1 MIADLRATQV
11 QRGWKAAVVITT
23 AAGLLLVSGCQSTSP
38 TPAAEAA
45 QAAAAAAAK
54 VSITF
59 EPVSSSTDV
68 RPDAP
73 VSVVAK
79 DGTLTAVAV
88 VDGKGRAVEGALDGS
103 KTRWTA
109 AAPLMVAQHYRVTAR
124 AIDKAGAS
132 LERTAFFSTF
142 KPKVSLKTSISP
154 LSGSTVGVGMPIIV
168 RFNKAVTDRAAVER
182 GLVVTSSKPAVGAW
196 SWISDTEVHYR
207 PESYWP
213 ANDKVTVD
221 VRLRGVQAGPKLWS
235 LENRTI
241 KFKTPASMVS
251 TVDVARHIMTV
262 RRNGKVIRVVPI
274 TSGKAG
280 FLTRDGI
287 KVVLE
292 KHVLKVMDSATVG
305 IPKGDPDYYKL
316 DVPYALRVTWS
327 GEFVHAAPWSTAN
340 QGLANV
346 SHGCVGM
353 SLSNAIWFFNMST
366 IGDVIRVINSPRT
379 LEPGNGYTDWN
390 VSWKKWLKGSALA
403 DTGDASTADSDAAA
417 AGTTTAG

>member
-1 MIADLRATQV
+1 MTARWCAVGARRT
-11 QRGWKAAVVITT
+11 WKAAVVVTT
-23 AAGLLLVSGCQSTSP
+23 AAGLLLASGCQSTAP
-38 TPAAEAA
+38 TPTAR
-45 QAAAAAAAK
+45 AAAAASATT
-54 VSITF
+54 ITF

-79 DGTLTAVAV
+79 GGTLTAVAV
-88 VDGKGRAVEGALDGS
+88 VDSRGRAVDGALDGT

-109 AAPLMVAQHYRVTAR
+109 GAPLTVAQHYRVTAK
-124 AIDKAGAS
+124 AIDATGKA
-132 LERTAFFSTF
+132 LERMAFFSTL
-142 KPKVSLKTSISP
+142 KPKVTLKTSISP
-154 LSGSTVGVGMPIIV
+154 LSGSVVGVGMPIIV
-168 RFNKAVTDRAAVER
+168 RFNKAVSDRAAVEA
-182 GLVVTSSKPAVGAW
+182 GLVVTSSKPADGAW
-196 SWISDTEVHYR
+196 SWLSNTEVHYR
-207 PESYWP
+207 PQKYWP
-213 ANDKVTVD
+213 AHDKITVN
-221 VRLRGVQAGPKLWS
+221 VRLRGVRAAKKIWS

-241 KFKTPASMVS
+241 TFKTPASMVS
-251 TVDVARHIMTV
+251 VVDVARHTLTV
-262 RRNGKVIRVVPI
+262 RRNGKVLRVVPI

-305 IPKGDPDYYKL
+305 IPKGDPDYYLL

-353 SLSNAIWFFNMST
+353 SLSNAIWLFNLSSV
-366 IGDVIRVINSPRT
+366 GDVIRVINSPRT

-390 VSWKKWLKGSALA
+390 VRWRTWLKGSALGAA
-403 DTGDASTADSDAAA
+403 DTSTPADSPTDAAA
-417 AGTTTAG
+417 TTAG

>member
-1 MIADLRATQV
+1 MTARWRAVSVRRT
-11 QRGWKAAVVITT
+11 WKAAVVATT
-23 AAGLLLVSGCQSTSP
+23 AAGLLLASGCQSTAP
-38 TPAAEAA
+38 TPTA
-45 QAAAAAAAK
+45 QAAAAAGAA
-54 VSITF
+54 SAATITF

-79 DGTLTAVAV
+79 GGTLTAVAV
-88 VDGKGRAVEGALDGS
+88 VDSRGRAVDGALDGT

-109 AAPLMVAQHYRVTAR
+109 GAPLTVAQHYRVTAK
-124 AIDKAGAS
+124 AIDATGKA
-132 LERTAFFSTF
+132 LERTAFFSTI
-142 KPKVSLKTSISP
+142 KPKVTLKTSISP
-154 LSGSTVGVGMPIIV
+154 LSGSVVGVGMPIIV
-168 RFNKAVTDRAAVER
+168 RFNKSVSDRAAVEA
-182 GLVVTSSKPAVGAW
+182 GLVVTSSKPADGAW
-196 SWISDTEVHYR
+196 SWVSDTEVHYR
-207 PESYWP
+207 PQKYWP
-213 ANDKVTVD
+213 AHDKITVN
-221 VRLRGVQAGPKLWS
+221 VRLRGVQAAKKVWS

-241 KFKTPASMVS
+241 TFKTPASMVS
-251 TVDVARHIMTV
+251 TVDVARHTLTV
-262 RRNGKVIRVVPI
+262 RRNGKVLRVVPI

-280 FLTRDGI
+280 FLTRNGI

-305 IPKGDPDYYKL
+305 IPKGSPDYYKL

-353 SLSNAIWFFNMST
+353 SLSNAIWLFSLSSV
-366 IGDVIRVINSPRT
+366 GDVIRVINSPRT

-390 VSWKKWLKGSALA
+390 VPWHTWLKGSALGAA
-403 DTGDASTADSDAAA
+403 DTSTPTASPTDAAA
-417 AGTTTAG
+417 TTAG

>member
-1 MIADLRATQV
+1 MTAYPRVIATRRT
-11 QRGWKAAVVITT
+11 WKAAVILM
-23 AAGLLLVSGCQSTSP
+23 AASGLLLASGCQSTAP
-38 TPAAEAA
+38 TPAA
-45 QAAAAAAAK
+45 QAAAEASAAASTAT
-54 VSITF
+54 ITF
-59 EPVSSSTDV
+59 EPVADSTDV
-68 RPDAP
+68 LPDAH
-73 VSVVAK
+73 VSVVAQG
-79 DGTLTAVAV
+79 GTLTTVAI
-88 VDGKGRAVEGALDGS
+88 VDGKGRAIDGSLDGS

-109 AAPLMVAQHYRVTAR
+109 ASGLLVAQHYSVTA
-124 AIDKAGAS
+124 KAVDPKGLAV
-132 LERTAFFSTF
+132 ERTATFSTL
-142 KPKVSLKTSISP
+142 KPKGTLKTSISP

-168 RFNKAVTDRAAVER
+168 RFNKPVSDRAAVEK
-182 GLVVTSSKPAVGAW
+182 GLLVSSRKPIDGAW
-196 SWISDTEVHYR
+196 SWISDTEVHFR
-207 PESYWP
+207 PEKYWP
-213 ANDKVTVD
+213 NNDKVTLGVA
-221 VRLRGVQAGPKLWS
+221 LRGVQAGKNLWS
-235 LENRTI
+235 MEHRTVT
-241 KFKTPASMVS
+241 FNTPAAMVS
-251 TVDVARHIMTV
+251 TVDVARHVMTV

-353 SLSNAIWFFNMST
+353 SLSNAIWFFNLSHV
-366 IGDVIRVINSPRT
+366 GDIIKVINSPRT

-390 VSWKKWLKGSALA
+390 VSWKKWLKGSALHT
-403 DTGDASTADSDAAA
+403 DTGSTVS
-417 AGTTTAG
+417 G

>member
-1 MIADLRATQV
+1 
-11 QRGWKAAVVITT
+11 VVTT
-23 AAGLLLVSGCQSTSP
+23 AAGLLLASGCQSTAP
-38 TPAAEAA
+38 TPTA
-45 QAAAAAAAK
+45 QAAAAAGAA
-54 VSITF
+54 SATTITF

-68 RPDAP
+68 RPDAA

-79 DGTLTAVAV
+79 GGTLTAVAV
-88 VDGKGRAVEGALDGS
+88 VDSRGRAVDGALDGT

-109 AAPLMVAQHYRVTAR
+109 GAQLTVAQHYRVTAK
-124 AIDKAGAS
+124 AIDATGKA
-132 LERTAFFSTF
+132 LERTAYFSTM
-142 KPKVSLKTSISP
+142 KPKATLKTSISP
-154 LSGSTVGVGMPIIV
+154 LSGSVVGVGMPIIV
-168 RFNKAVTDRAAVER
+168 RFNKPVSDRAAVEA
-182 GLVVTSSKPAVGAW
+182 GLVVTSSKPAEGAW

-207 PESYWP
+207 PQKYWP
-213 ANDKVTVD
+213 AHDKITVN
-221 VRLRGVQAGPKLWS
+221 VRLRGVQAAKKVWS

-241 KFKTPASMVS
+241 TFQTPASMVS
-251 TVDVARHIMTV
+251 VVDVARHTLTV
-262 RRNGKVIRVVPI
+262 RRNGKVLRVVPI

-280 FLTRDGI
+280 FLTRNGI

-305 IPKGDPDYYKL
+305 IPKGDPDYYLL

-353 SLSNAIWFFNMST
+353 SLSNAIWLFNLSSV
-366 IGDVIRVINSPRT
+366 GDVIRVINSPRT

-390 VSWKKWLKGSALA
+390 VPWHTWLKGSALGVA
-403 DTGDASTADSDAAA
+403 DTSTPAATPTDAAA
-417 AGTTTAG
+417 TTAG